1 MDHTRIAAIVF
12 LATTVAGCGD
22 HEAPAPQQI
31 RPVRTVT
38 VERHASA
45 ESLSL
50 TGQIRAQDQ
59 ANFAFRLDG
68 RMIERL
74 VNVGDIVKPRQVIA
88 RLDPQIQQNA
98 LRQAQANLSAAQGQL
113 TQARNDFD
121 RQQQLLEKGNTPR
134 SRFDQAQQ
142 ARQTAE
148 AQVSAAQAQLHT
160 AQDQLGYTDLV
171 ADSAGT
177 VTAVG
182 AEPGEVVAA
191 GRMVVQVARQ
201 GGRDAVFDVPA
212 QVIRTA
218 PRDLVVEIAL
228 TDDPRIRATGRV
240 REVAPQADPATR
252 TFLVKV
258 GLIDPPDTMRLGATV
273 TGHVTLTTPAGVE
286 LPASAL
292 SRANG
297 LPAVWVVDPKAET
310 VSLRT
315 IDTQRYDSATV
326 FVSQGLETGE
336 VVVTAGVQML
346 RPGQK
351 VRLLGDAK

>member
-1 MDHTRIAAIVF
+1 M
-12 LATTVAGCGD
+12 
-22 HEAPAPQQI
+22 
-31 RPVRTVT
+31 
-38 VERHASA
+38 
-45 ESLSL
+45 
-50 TGQIRAQDQ
+50 
-59 ANFAFRLDG
+59 
-68 RMIERL
+68 
-74 VNVGDIVKPRQVIA
+74 
-88 RLDPQIQQNA
+88 
-98 LRQAQANLSAAQGQL
+98 
-113 TQARNDFD
+113 
-121 RQQQLLEKGNTPR
+121 
-134 SRFDQAQQ
+134 
-142 ARQTAE
+142 
-148 AQVSAAQAQLHT
+148 
-160 AQDQLGYTDLV
+160 GYTDLV